1 MDNAL
6 GQVLA
11 IFTGL
16 LTVAIVALIV
26 SKNSQTGNIIQ
37 TFTDGFARDLS
48 TATGPVTGASGGV
61 GGLQLPSLQNTG
73 I

>member
-1 MDNAL
+1 MDNTV

-16 LTVAIVALIV
+16 LTVAIVALIL
-26 SKNSQTGNIIQ
+26 SKNSQTSNIIQ
-37 TFTDGFARDLS
+37 TFTSGFGQDLS
-48 TATGPVTGASGGV
+48 VALSPVSGANNVGSG
-61 GGLQLPSLQNTG
+61 LSIPNLG

>member
-26 SKNSQTGNIIQ
+26 SKNAQTGNIIQ
-37 TFTDGFARDLS
+37 TFTSGFATDLGAA
-48 TATGPVTGASGGV
+48 TAPVTGASGGLGSV
-61 GGLQLPSLQNTG
+61 NLPSLQNSG